1 MAMRRDSALD
11 TWIAIYALSGFVAL
25 SLEIIWF
32 RVLGVLLKSNSFT
45 FGHLLGVYLAGVALG
60 SLAGNTRRAQASEP
74 ARAFF
79 LLQAAIPLVAAI
91 SLVLLVVAVDRVS
104 ALAPLWEY
112 LAGVRTA
119 PA

>member
-1 MAMRRDSALD
+1 M
-11 TWIAIYALSGFVAL
+11 YALSGFVAL
-25 SLEIIWF
+25 SLEIVWF

-79 LLQAAIPLVAAI
+79 LLQAAIPVVAAI
-91 SLVLLVVAVDRVS
+91 SLVLLVWRSTASRRWR
-104 ALAPLWEY
+104 PL
-112 LAGVRTA
+112 GNICGIRTA